1 MRLILAAALALL
13 LGLAAVPA
21 ATPAWAQ
28 PAPGYGP
35 NITLEAARKILEAGI
50 RDAQG
55 RNLAMAVAVVDTA
68 GNLVAF
74 GRVDGTQTGSLG
86 IAIDKAKTAVAFRRS
101 TKVFE
106 DALAGGRNAI
116 LALGIM
122 PIEGGVLILGEGNRI
137 VGAVGV
143 SGGTAAEDG
152 QVAAAA
158 LR

>member
-1 MRLILAAALALL
+1 MRFILAAALALL
-13 LGLAAVPA
+13 LAIPVAS
-21 ATPAWAQ
+21 AQ

-35 NITLEAARKILEAGI
+35 NISLEAARKILEAGI

-74 GRVDGTQTGSLG
+74 GRVDGTQTASLG
-86 IAIDKAKTAVAFRRS
+86 IALEKAKTAVAFRRP
-101 TKVFE
+101 TKAFE
-106 DALAGGRNAI
+106 DGLAAGRTAL
-116 LALGIM
+116 LALPGIM
-122 PIEGGVLILGEGNRI
+122 PIEGGLLILQENRI

>member
-1 MRLILAAALALL
+1 MRTILAAALALL
-13 LGLAAVPA
+13 LAIPAVAPPA
-21 ATPAWAQ
+21 RAQ
-28 PAPGYGP
+28 PAPGYGS
-35 NITLEAARKILEAGI
+35 NITLEAARRILEAGI

-74 GRVDGTQTGSLG
+74 GRVDGTQTASLG
-86 IAIDKAKTAVAFRRS
+86 IALEKAKTAVAFRRP
-101 TKVFE
+101 TKAWE
-106 DALAGGRNAI
+106 DAVAAGRNVV
-116 LALGIM
+116 LALPGIM
-122 PIEGGVLILGEGNRI
+122 PIEGGLLILQENRI
-137 VGAVGV
+137 VGAIGV

>member
-1 MRLILAAALALL
+1 MRRTLVATLVLL
-13 LGLAAVPA
+13 LGLAAMPA
-21 ATPAWAQ
+21 HAQ

-35 NITLEAARKILEAGI
+35 NIPLEAARKILEAGI
-50 RDAQG
+50 RDAQA

-74 GRVDGTQTGSLG
+74 GRVDGTQTASLG
-86 IAIDKAKTAVAFRRS
+86 IAIDKARTAVAYRRP

-106 DALAGGRNAI
+106 DAVAGGRNAI
-116 LALGIM
+116 LALPGIM
-122 PIEGGVLILGEGNRI
+122 PIEGGLLILHENRI

-143 SGGTAAEDG
+143 SGGTAQEDG
-152 QVAAAA
+152 QVAAAS

>member
-1 MRLILAAALALL
+1 MRLILAATLALL
-13 LGLAAVPA
+13 LGLAPA
-21 ATPAWAQ
+21 PGRAQ

-86 IAIDKAKTAVAFRRS
+86 VAIDKAKTAVAFRRP

-106 DALAGGRNAI
+106 DAVAAGRNAI
-116 LALGIM
+116 LALGVM
-122 PIEGGVLILGEGNRI
+122 PIEGGLLILGDGNRI

-143 SGGTAAEDG
+143 SGGTAQEDG
-152 QVAAAA
+152 QVAAAS

>member
-1 MRLILAAALALL
+1 MRLIVAAALALL
-13 LGLAAVPA
+13 LGLAPSPA
-21 ATPAWAQ
+21 SAQ

-86 IAIDKAKTAVAFRRS
+86 IAIEKAKSAVAFRRP

-122 PIEGGVLILGEGNRI
+122 PIEGGVLILHENRI

>member
-1 MRLILAAALALL
+1 MRTILAAALALL
-13 LGLAAVPA
+13 LAIPA
-21 ATPAWAQ
+21 ASAQ
-28 PAPGYGP
+28 PSPGYGP

-74 GRVDGTQTGSLG
+74 GRVDGTQTASLG
-86 IAIDKAKTAVAFRRS
+86 IALEKAKTAVAFRRP
-101 TKVFE
+101 TKAFE
-106 DALAGGRNAI
+106 DGLAAGRTAL
-116 LALGIM
+116 LALPGIM
-122 PIEGGVLILGEGNRI
+122 PIEGGLLILQENRI

-143 SGGTAAEDG
+143 SGGTAQEDG